1 MTRSYYVIKVHLSQ
15 SLLCSFPLL
24 VAPDIDIIMLFSG
37 ILPKTAS
44 SAGSCCSSWT
54 LCLLL
59 KLFTRGCRA
68 QIWCRE
74 WQYGATTLI
83 YLSHPLRTHNMFLST
98 CVIIIAK
105 QICVLKFLFKHEG
118 VFYDYLYL
126 FCLFQFYYTLCRLSF
141 ITGVVKLYIEGK

>member
-1 MTRSYYVIKVHLSQ
+1 MTHSYYVIKLHLSW
-15 SLLCSFPLL
+15 SLLWSFPLL

-83 YLSHPLRTHNMFLST
+83 YLSHSLRTHNMFLST
-98 CVIIIAK
+98 CIIIIAK
-105 QICVLKFLFKHEG
+105 HICVLAISIKVWGF
-118 VFYDYLYL
+118 FYYLYL

-141 ITGVVKLYIEGK
+141 IAGVVKLYIEGK